1 MLAPESQER
10 FAAKFI
16 HGALPE
22 GKPMKA
28 LARIATSKKPDGIAE
43 PKPNQVKERF
53 DFLPDLLEIQ
63 ERPPHPASRVGIGLL
78 VSFVTIGLTW
88 ASLGKIDIMAT
99 ATGSLIP
106 EGQTWVVQ
114 ASVAGSVSRYHVH
127 EGAEVS
133 AGQLLMSLDDTDS
146 KAGREAIEAQLKE
159 TQNNQ
164 ARIAATLAILTVDS
178 AVPPKDRVKTGDLNN
193 PGSVAHPLLA
203 RLTPAQR
210 SRLRAQI
217 AAYQAQQQD
226 LEYNRQ
232 AKTHLL
238 GQTRMQIEKYEKVLP
253 LLEEQ
258 GQALKI
264 LMEKALGARQQW
276 LQLEQQIIEA
286 RQELHI
292 SRIKAKELQ
301 AETARLEAQKNQLR
315 ESTREALL
323 DQQQQNAE
331 RIQVLTQDRIKAA
344 RNLKQHRILAP
355 IDGTV
360 QELRVHTEGAVVTPA
375 QTLLRLVPKD
385 TALQANIQLLNKD
398 IGYVSVGQEVEVK
411 VDTYPFTR
419 YGVIT
424 GTLIRIDRDTSQN
437 PGNATPLADPA
448 QAAALQ
454 YQARIHL
461 NEQHLTRNGKTYPLG
476 PGMTVTAEIR
486 TGERRII
493 DFLFAPILE
502 HLDEGLRER

>member
-1 MLAPESQER
+1 
-10 FAAKFI
+10 
-16 HGALPE
+16 
-22 GKPMKA
+22 MKA
-28 LARIATSKKPDGIAE
+28 LARLATSKKPDGIAQA
-43 PKPNQVKERF
+43 KPNQVKERF

-78 VSFVTIGLTW
+78 VSFVTIGLIW
-88 ASLGKIDIMAT
+88 ATLGRIDIVAT

-106 EGQTWVVQ
+106 EGQTRVVQ
-114 ASVAGSVSRYHVH
+114 APVAGSVTRYHVH
-127 EGAEVS
+127 EGAEVN
-133 AGQLLMSLDDTDS
+133 AGQLLIELDDTDS
-146 KAGREAIEAQLKE
+146 RAGLEAIEAQLKE

-164 ARIAATLAILTVDS
+164 ARIEATLVFLTVES
-178 AVPPKDRVKTGDLNN
+178 GVPGQDEIKTGDLKAHD
-193 PGSVAHPLLA
+193 PADHPLLA
-203 RLTPAQR
+203 KLTPAQR

-226 LEYNRQ
+226 LEHNRQ

-258 GQALKI
+258 GQALKT

-276 LQLEQQIIEA
+276 LQLEQQVIET
-286 RQELHI
+286 RQELSI
-292 SRIKAKELQ
+292 SRIKAKELL
-301 AETARLEAQKNQLR
+301 AETARLEAQQNQLR

-344 RNLKQHRILAP
+344 RNLKQHRVLAP

-360 QELRVHTEGAVVTPA
+360 QELSIYTEGAVVTPA

-385 TALQANIQLLNKD
+385 TALQANIQLQNKD

-424 GTLIRIDRDTSQN
+424 GTLKRIDHDTSRTQTA
-437 PGNATPLADPA
+437 PPAAVDPT
-448 QAAALQ
+448 QAPQAVGFQ

-461 NEQHLTRNGKTYPLG
+461 HEQHLTRNGKTYPLG
-476 PGMTVTAEIR
+476 PGMTITAEIR
-486 TGERRII
+486 TGDRRII
-493 DFLFAPILE
+493 DFLFAPLVE